1 MNLGCQNLLDKGKSA
16 EESHVAGGTGANVRD
31 KDLRAIDEI
40 NDLNTASISMK
51 VRCNLRFNDRTNEG
65 KPLILS

>member
-1 MNLGCQNLLDKGKSA
+1 MNLGCQNLLDKRKSA
-16 EESHVAGGTGANVRD
+16 EKSHVTGGAGTNVGD

-40 NDLNTASISMK
+40 NDLNTTPISMEIWS
-51 VRCNLRFNDRTNEG
+51 NLSLNNGTNEG